1 MIKEFFDP
9 ANIWKTIIFIFGLWV
24 TYGTLSYRISVL
36 EKFKEEADIVQI
48 KTTLGKIQT
57 DLEWLKNA
65 RIKALEHNQ

>member
-1 MIKEFFDP
+1 MKFKERISNP
-9 ANIWKTIIFIFGLWV
+9 QSIWQIIVLVFGIGV
-24 TYGTLSYRISVL
+24 TYGTLSYRISML

-65 RIKALEHNQ
+65 RIKTVEH

>member
-1 MIKEFFDP
+1 MIKEFFDSP

-65 RIKALEHNQ
+65 RIKALGNR

>member
-65 RIKALEHNQ
+65 RIKALGNK

>member
-1 MIKEFFDP
+1 MIKEFFDT

-65 RIKALEHNQ
+65 RIKALGNK

>member
-36 EKFKEEADIVQI
+36 QI

>member
-1 MIKEFFDP
+1 MIKEFFDSP
-9 ANIWKTIIFIFGLWV
+9 ANIWKAIIFIFGLWV

-65 RIKALEHNQ
+65 RIKELGHK

>member
-57 DLEWLKNA
+57 DLERLKNA
-65 RIKALEHNQ
+65 RIKALGNK

>member
-1 MIKEFFDP
+1 MIKEFFDSP
-9 ANIWKTIIFIFGLWV
+9 ANIWKAIIFIFWLWV

-65 RIKALEHNQ
+65 RIKELGHK

>member
-1 MIKEFFDP
+1 MIKEFFDSP
-9 ANIWKTIIFIFGLWV
+9 ANIWKAIIFIFGLWV

-65 RIKALEHNQ
+65 RIKALGNK

>member
-1 MIKEFFDP
+1 MIKEFFDSP

-65 RIKALEHNQ
+65 RIKALGNK

>member
-65 RIKALEHNQ
+65 WIKALGNK

>member
-1 MIKEFFDP
+1 MIKEFFDSP
-9 ANIWKTIIFIFGLWV
+9 ANVWKTIIFIFGLWV

-65 RIKALEHNQ
+65 RIKALGNK

>member
-1 MIKEFFDP
+1 M
-9 ANIWKTIIFIFGLWV
+9 
-24 TYGTLSYRISVL
+24 L

-65 RIKALEHNQ
+65 RIKALGNK

>member
-9 ANIWKTIIFIFGLWV
+9 ANIWKVIIFIFGLWV

-65 RIKALEHNQ
+65 RIKALGNK

>member
-1 MIKEFFDP
+1 MIKEFFDS

-65 RIKALEHNQ
+65 RIKALGNK

>member
-1 MIKEFFDP
+1 MIKDFFDSP
-9 ANIWKTIIFIFGLWV
+9 ANIWKAIIFIFWLWV

-65 RIKALEHNQ
+65 RIKALGNK

>member
-36 EKFKEEADIVQI
+36 EKFNEEADIVQI

-65 RIKALEHNQ
+65 RIKALGNK

>member
-1 MIKEFFDP
+1 MIKEFFESP
-9 ANIWKTIIFIFGLWV
+9 ANIWKAIIFIFGLWV

-65 RIKALEHNQ
+65 RIKALGNK

>member
-1 MIKEFFDP
+1 MIKDFFDSP
-9 ANIWKTIIFIFGLWV
+9 ANIWKAIIFIFGLWV

-65 RIKALEHNQ
+65 RIKALGNK

>member
-1 MIKEFFDP
+1 MIKDFFDSP
-9 ANIWKTIIFIFGLWV
+9 ANIWKAIIFIFGLWV

-57 DLEWLKNA
+57 DLERLKNA
-65 RIKALEHNQ
+65 RIKELGHK

>member
-1 MIKEFFDP
+1 MIKEFFDSP

-65 RIKALEHNQ
+65 WIKALGNK

>member
-1 MIKEFFDP
+1 MIKDFFDSP
-9 ANIWKTIIFIFGLWV
+9 ANIWKAIIFIFGLWV

-65 RIKALEHNQ
+65 RIKELGHK